1 MEKDL
6 KNMILNQFTFEK
18 AEKIIFFCEEN
29 KVFEF
34 IADILEE
41 ENLEDRILKSFKD
54 FKELEQ
60 FLQSFE
66 KELNKFSMRQII
78 ND

>member
-41 ENLEDRILKSFKD
+41 ENLVSEAQRNERRRRTKK
-54 FKELEQ
+54 KYC
-60 FLQSFE
+60 FL
-66 KELNKFSMRQII
+66 I
-78 ND
+78 

>member
-41 ENLEDRILKSFKD
+41 ENLEDRIGDLEDEKNIMK
-54 FKELEQ
+54 KESKL
-60 FLQSFE
+60 
-66 KELNKFSMRQII
+66 
-78 ND
+78 